1 MEMCD
6 KFLIENEI
14 MKLIEEESKNE
25 ITFVRRGP
33 SSSQANGMILLA
45 IPLTTRVYYA

>member
-1 MEMCD
+1 MEMRD
-6 KFLIENEI
+6 RFLIENEI
-14 MKLIEEESKNE
+14 IELIEEESKDK
-25 ITFVRRGP
+25 ITFALRGP

>member
-1 MEMCD
+1 ME
-6 KFLIENEI
+6 
-14 MKLIEEESKNE
+14 LIEEESKDE
-25 ITFVRRGP
+25 ITFARRRS